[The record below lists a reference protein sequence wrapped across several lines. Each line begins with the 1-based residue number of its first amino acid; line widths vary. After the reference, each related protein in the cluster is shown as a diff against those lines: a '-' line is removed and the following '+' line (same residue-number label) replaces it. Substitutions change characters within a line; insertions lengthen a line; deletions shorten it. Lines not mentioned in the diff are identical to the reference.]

1 VPGRRFFVDLGPLRS
16 SREFRWLYAG
26 QLVSFL
32 GSQLTIVAVPFQVF
46 RLTHSSLQ
54 VGLVSLAQLGPLIAG
69 SLIGGSIADGH
80 DRRRVLLVTEVLLGL
95 TSVGL
100 ALNATVSHPA
110 LWPLYAITALAAGLS
125 GVERP
130 ARNAALPG
138 LVAPEQLPAA
148 YALWQILL
156 QVGAVAG
163 PGLAGLLLAGTG
175 LSAVYWIDAATFVAA
190 FASVLAMAPM
200 PPAGGGRRAGFGSIV
215 EGLRWLRGR
224 PVIQGVFLID
234 INAMVLGMPRALFPA
249 LGTEV
254 FHGGAQ
260 AVGYLYAAP
269 GAGALL
275 GAVTTGWVGGVR
287 RQGRAVI
294 IAVMVWGAAIAGF
307 GATDWLPLA
316 LVLLAVAGWADVIS
330 AVFRSTMLQRSIP
343 DELRGRLSAL
353 QIAVVTGGPRLGDFE
368 AGAVAAATDVGISVI
383 SGGLACIGGAVLV
396 GRLLPGFAMYRPP
409 APDHPPG
416 RPQPPGHREPP
427 GGRLP
432 PGGLLPPGGRP
443 SRDN

>member
-1 VPGRRFFVDLGPLRS
+1 VAGRRFFVDVAPLRS
-16 SREFRWLYAG
+16 SRDFRWLYGG
-26 QLVSFL
+26 QLVSFF
-32 GSQLTIVAVPFQVF
+32 GSQLTLVAVPYQVF

-54 VGLVSLAQLGPLIAG
+54 VGLVSLAQLGPLVAG

-80 DRRRVLLVTEVLLGL
+80 DRRRVLLVTEVLLAL
-95 TSVGL
+95 TSAAL
-100 ALNATVSHPA
+100 AFNASLRHPP
-110 LWPLYAITALAAGLS
+110 LWPLYVITALAAGLS

-130 ARNAALPG
+130 ARSAALPS
-138 LVAPEQLPAA
+138 LVPPEHLPAA

-156 QVGAVAG
+156 QVGNVAG

-175 LSAVYWIDAATFVAA
+175 LGAVYWIDAGTFVAA
-190 FASVLAMAPM
+190 FVSVLVMAPM
-200 PPAGGGRRAGFGSIV
+200 PPAGGGRRPGFRSIV
-215 EGLRWLRGR
+215 EGLRFLRGR
-224 PVIQGVFLID
+224 PTIQGIFLID
-234 INAMVLGMPRALFPA
+234 INAMVFGMPRALFPA

-269 GAGALL
+269 GAGALV
-275 GAVTTGWVGGVR
+275 GAVTTGWVGGVS

-307 GATDWLPLA
+307 GATTWLPLA

-330 AVFRSTMLQRSIP
+330 AVFRSTMLQQSVP

-368 AGAVAAATDVGISVI
+368 AGVVSAATDVGFSVI
-383 SGGLACIGGAVLV
+383 SGGLACVGGAVLV
-396 GRLLPGFAMYRPP
+396 ARLLPGFARYRPAGP
-409 APDHPPG
+409 AGLPGPPG
-416 RPQPPGHREPP
+416 PAGPPEREPP
-427 GGRLP
+427 
-432 PGGLLPPGGRP
+432 
-443 SRDN
+443 SD